1 MNIFI
6 LNSGRCGSST
16 FIKACQHISNFSSA
30 HESLSQKI
38 GSERLNYP
46 QNHIE
51 ADNRLCW
58 FLGRLDQVY
67 GDNAF
72 YLHLKREPQSAAQ
85 SFAKRN
91 DYGIMKAYREG
102 ILLGGEDQAAD
113 ELALDYLQ
121 TIESNIELFLK
132 DKTQV
137 MEFRLE
143 QGKRDFDVFWQR
155 IGAQGG
161 QKQAVAEWSVCYN
174 ASI

>member
-1 MNIFI
+1 MNVFI

-16 FIKACQHISNFSSA
+16 FIKACQHITNFSSA

-38 GSERLNYP
+38 GSERLIYP

-58 FLGRLDQVY
+58 FLGRLDQAY

-72 YLHLKREPQSAAQ
+72 YVHLKRDPQSAAE

-102 ILLGGEDQAAD
+102 ILLGGEEQPTHD
-113 ELALDYLQ
+113 LALDYLA

-132 DKTQV
+132 DKTQA
-137 MEFRLE
+137 MPFQLE
-143 QGKRDFDVFWQR
+143 QAKTDFDVFWQR
-155 IGAQGG
+155 IGALGDQ
-161 QKQAVAEWSVCYN
+161 QRAMAEWSVCYN
-174 ASI
+174 ASV